1 MLQIRD
7 LTVTMKKDLRDL
19 LRGFTFAL
27 NPGDKAAIIG
37 EEGNGKSTL
46 LKLLY
51 DPALVEG
58 YVEYTGAIQKD
69 GMLLGYLS
77 QEVPPEQ
84 GELSAYEFCCQSPAF
99 LDASPGELAA
109 AAKRLRFPLDWFYS
123 DRLVKTFS
131 GGEKVKLRMALLTLG
146 RPDCYLLDEPSN
158 DLDIDTLD
166 WLETFIRECAQP
178 VLFISHDELL
188 LERTANV
195 ILHMEQLRRKTLPR
209 WTVARMGYRQYVEER
224 LQKFTHQEQLA
235 RKEREEERKQQ
246 ERFQKIQ
253 QKVEHQ
259 LNTISRQDPHGG
271 RLLKKKMKAVK
282 SLEHRFEREREDMTE
297 FPDSEEA
304 ILVGF
309 GENTAI
315 PAGKTVLDFT
325 LPALYA
331 GEASQGQPPLAENL
345 RLYVRGGE
353 HVCVIGRNG
362 AGKTTFLR
370 QVAGELLGRQDI
382 RAAYM
387 PQDYG
392 ETVDQSQTPVEF
404 LAKSWEKEELT
415 RVKTYLGSMKYTP
428 EEQEHTIQEL
438 SGGQKAKL
446 FFLKMIL
453 DGANVLVL
461 DEPTRNFSP
470 LSGPVIRG
478 ILEEFPGCILS
489 VSHDRKYI
497 GQVCDTVYQL
507 EPQGLVP
514 LENPWRETAR

>member
-1 MLQIRD
+1 M
-7 LTVTMKKDLRDL
+7 
-19 LRGFTFAL
+19 
-27 NPGDKAAIIG
+27 
-37 EEGNGKSTL
+37 
-46 LKLLY
+46 
-51 DPALVEG
+51 
-58 YVEYTGAIQKD
+58 
-69 GMLLGYLS
+69 
-77 QEVPPEQ
+77 PPEQ

-146 RPDCYLLDEPSN
+146 RPDCYLLDEP
-158 DLDIDTLD
+158 LQRPDIDTLD

-259 LNTISRQDPHGG
+259 LNTISRQDPHGS

-315 PAGKTVLDFT
+315 TAGKTVLDFT

-331 GEASQGQPPLAENL
+331 GGSSPGAAAP
-345 RLYVRGGE
+345 GGE
-353 HVCVIGRNG
+353 PAAVRPGRG
-362 AGKTTFLR
+362 ARVRHRPQRRGENHLPAAGGRGAAGAPGHPGGLHAPGLRRDRGPKPDAGGIFGQKLGEGGAHPGKDLPG
-370 QVAGELLGRQDI
+370 QHEVH
-382 RAAYM
+382 
-387 PQDYG
+387 
-392 ETVDQSQTPVEF
+392 
-404 LAKSWEKEELT
+404 
-415 RVKTYLGSMKYTP
+415 P

-470 LSGPVIRG
+470 LSGPGDTGHFEGVPPGASSASATTGRISARCAIR
-478 ILEEFPGCILS
+478 CISWSPRAWSRGEPVALKPPFNAKKACGQN
-489 VSHDRKYI
+489 DRK
-497 GQVCDTVYQL
+497 
-507 EPQGLVP
+507 PF
-514 LENPWRETAR
+514 A

>member
-1 MLQIRD
+1 MLQIHG
-7 LTVTMKKDLRDL
+7 LTLTMKKDLRDL
-19 LRGFTFAL
+19 LRDFTFAL
-27 NPGDKAAIIG
+27 QPGDKAAIIG

-51 DPALVEG
+51 NPALVEG
-58 YVEYTGAIQKD
+58 YAEYTGAIQKD

-77 QEVPPEQ
+77 QEVPPDQ
-84 GELSAYEFCCQSPAF
+84 GELTAYAFCCQSPAF
-99 LDASPGELAA
+99 LDATPGELAA
-109 AAKRLRFPLDWFYS
+109 AAKGLRFPLEWFYS
-123 DRLVKTFS
+123 DRRVKTFS

-158 DLDIDTLD
+158 DLDIDTLG
-166 WLETFIRECAQP
+166 WLEAFIRECPQP
-178 VLFISHDELL
+178 VLFISHDEVL

-195 ILHMEQLRRKTLPR
+195 IVHIEQLRRKTLPR
-209 WTVARMGYRQYVEER
+209 CTVARMGYRQYVEER
-224 LQKFTHQEQLA
+224 LQKFSHQEQLA

-259 LNTISRQDPHGG
+259 LNAVSRQDPHGG

-282 SLEHRFEREREDMTE
+282 SLERRFDREREDMTE

-309 GENTAI
+309 GEDTAV
-315 PAGKTVLDFT
+315 PAGKTVLDFS
-325 LPALYA
+325 LPALRA
-331 GEASQGQPPLAENL
+331 GKAAGGQPPLAEHL
-345 RLYVRGGE
+345 RLYVRGPA

-370 QVAGELLGRQDI
+370 QVAGQLLGRQDI

-415 RVKTYLGSMKYTP
+415 RAKTYLGSMKYTP
-428 EEQEHTIQEL
+428 EEQEHTIREL

-478 ILEEFPGCILS
+478 ILADFPGCIIS
-489 VSHDRKYI
+489 VSHDRKFI

-507 EPQGLVP
+507 GPQGLVP
-514 LENPWRETAR
+514 LENPWRETAP

>member
-166 WLETFIRECAQP
+166 WLETFIRECAEP

-209 WTVARMGYRQYVEER
+209 HTVARMGYRQYVEER
-224 LQKFTHQEQLA
+224 FQKFAHQEQLA

-259 LNTISRQDPHGG
+259 QNAVSRQDPHSG

-282 SLEHRFEREREDMTE
+282 SMERRFDREREDMTE

-309 GENTAI
+309 PADTQV
-315 PAGKTVLDFT
+315 PAGKTVADFT
-325 LPALYA
+325 LPRLEVE
-331 GEASQGQPPLAENL
+331 GETLAQHI
-345 RLYVRGGE
+345 RLYVRGPE
-353 HVCVIGRNG
+353 HLGIIGKNG
-362 AGKTTFLR
+362 AGKTTLLR
-370 QVAGELLGRQDI
+370 QIAGELLPRKDLK
-382 RAAYM
+382 AAYM

-392 ETVDQSQTPVEF
+392 ETVDQELTPVEF
-404 LAKSWEKEELT
+404 LARTWEKEELT
-415 RVKTYLGSMKYTP
+415 RVRTYLGSMKYTP
-428 EEQEHTIQEL
+428 QEQDHKIREL

-453 DGANVLVL
+453 DGANVLIL

-478 ILEEFPGCILS
+478 ILEDFAGCIIS
-489 VSHDRKYI
+489 VSHDRKYL
-497 GQVCDTVYQL
+497 GQVCHTLYRL
-507 EPQGLVP
+507 TPQGLEEA
-514 LENPWRETAR
+514 ENPWRDQR

>member
-224 LQKFTHQEQLA
+224 LQKFAHQEQVA
-235 RKEREEERKQQ
+235 KKEREEERKQQ

-259 LNTISRQDPHGG
+259 QNVVSRQDPHGG

-282 SLEHRFEREREDMTE
+282 SMERRFDREREDMTE

-309 GENTAI
+309 PADTQV
-315 PAGKTVLDFT
+315 PAGKTVADFT
-325 LPALYA
+325 LPRLEVE
-331 GEASQGQPPLAENL
+331 GETLAQHI
-345 RLYVRGGE
+345 RLCVRGPE
-353 HVCVIGRNG
+353 HLGIIGKNG
-362 AGKTTFLR
+362 AGKTTLLR
-370 QVAGELLGRQDI
+370 QIAGELLPRKDLK
-382 RAAYM
+382 AAYM

-392 ETVDQSQTPVEF
+392 ETVDQELTPVEF
-404 LAKSWEKEELT
+404 LARTWEKEELT
-415 RVKTYLGSMKYTP
+415 RVRTYLGSMKYTP
-428 EEQEHTIQEL
+428 QEQDHKIREL

-453 DGANVLVL
+453 DGANVLIL

-478 ILEEFPGCILS
+478 ILEDFVGCVIS
-489 VSHDRKYI
+489 VSHDRKYL
-497 GQVCDTVYQL
+497 GQVCHTLYRL
-507 EPQGLVP
+507 TPQGLEEV
-514 LENPWRETAR
+514 ENQWREQR

>member
-166 WLETFIRECAQP
+166 WLETFIRECAEP

-195 ILHMEQLRRKTLPR
+195 ILHMEQLR
-209 WTVARMGYRQYVEER
+209 A
-224 LQKFTHQEQLA
+224 
-235 RKEREEERKQQ
+235 
-246 ERFQKIQ
+246 
-253 QKVEHQ
+253 
-259 LNTISRQDPHGG
+259 QDPAPLDRGPHG
-271 RLLKKKMKAVK
+271 
-282 SLEHRFEREREDMTE
+282 
-297 FPDSEEA
+297 
-304 ILVGF
+304 
-309 GENTAI
+309 
-315 PAGKTVLDFT
+315 
-325 LPALYA
+325 LP
-331 GEASQGQPPLAENL
+331 P
-345 RLYVRGGE
+345 VRGGAAAKVHPPGAAGPQGAGGGAQTAGTLPENPAKGGTPAE
-353 HVCVIGRNG
+353 HHLPPRPPREPAAEKENEGGQVPGAPLRTGAGGHDGVPRQRGGHLGGLWGEHGHPRGENRAGLHLARPVRRGSLPGAAAPGGEPAAVRPGRG
-362 AGKTTFLR
+362 ARVRHRPQRRGKTTFLR

-453 DGANVLVL
+453 DGSNVLVL

-514 LENPWRETAR
+514 VENQWR